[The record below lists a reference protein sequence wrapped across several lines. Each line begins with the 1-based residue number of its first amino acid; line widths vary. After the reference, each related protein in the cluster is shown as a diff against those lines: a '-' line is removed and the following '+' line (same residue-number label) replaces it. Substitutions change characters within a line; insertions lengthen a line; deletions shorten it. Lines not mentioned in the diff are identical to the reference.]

1 MDDTTIALSQN
12 TSTSPVL
19 RVVVLVRTP
28 TAVPGA
34 RCAESLGDLA
44 EETTDRDGGV
54 EREATGGRGE
64 ACGRGRGA
72 SVPARPR
79 EWEASDDGTSS
90 RGGRERGSRTLSR
103 MPWRGWGGGA
113 EGFLAAELLGAKG
126 TGLLRWSS
134 RRMLRMPEE
143 EERGGITAAAE
154 KR

>member
-1 MDDTTIALSQN
+1 MRGGA
-12 TSTSPVL
+12 
-19 RVVVLVRTP
+19 RTP
-28 TAVPGA
+28 
-34 RCAESLGDLA
+34 
-44 EETTDRDGGV
+44 TTDRDGGV

-79 EWEASDDGTSS
+79 ESEASDDGTSS

-103 MPWRGWGGGA
+103 TPWRGWGGGA
-113 EGFLAAELLGAKG
+113 EGFLAAELLGAMG
-126 TGLLRWSS
+126 SGLLRWSS

-143 EERGGITAAAE
+143 EEGGGITTGAE